1 MATSDEEEE
10 PLLRSVAL
18 QNAHSILLARERAES
33 ELLEAREA
41 LRESRERLT
50 AALAAASTGTF
61 RWVFASG
68 TNEWDEMIGPLFGM
82 PAAQGT
88 HRFGEL
94 LHTLHPEDRP
104 VVQSRMQQCRLDGS
118 PFDME
123 FRVVHPGGALRWLA
137 MKAIGGVRH
146 RRYADLHDRRLPRR
160 DAAEGGRGGAARG
173 DADAGDPERDRHAAR
188 RSARARARAAG
199 GHRCGHGR
207 QRRRVR
213 RLLLQ
218 RHQRRR
224 RSLPALHGVGRA
236 ARGVRAFRPAAR
248 DRPVRA
254 DLPRRSADPHRR
266 RARRSALRGRWAR
279 TAACRPAHPPVRSYL
294 AVAVRSRSGEVLGGL
309 FFGHPDPG
317 VFTERAERLVL
328 GVASQAGVALDNARL
343 YEQAQRAA
351 AERKA
356 LLDSERAARAEAERV
371 SEHQG
376 RLPRHAVARAAHAAE
391 RHPRLGPGAA
401 HHQPQRRRAAGRPRD
416 HRTQRARPGAAHR
429 RSARHE
435 PHQLGQAPAR
445 GAAAPPDLVHRGG
458 DRDGDAGRR
467 RQGHPGGAHPRSGCR
482 TDRRRSRPPAAGRV
496 EPALERHQVHAGG
509 RHRAGGAAAARCARR
524 DRGRRQR
531 HRHPAGADAAPV
543 RALPP
548 GRRLDHA
555 PVRRPRARP
564 VAGQEPRRAARR
576 HRRRDQCGRRQGHH
590 RHGPPAPDAPGRRRR
605 QPRP

>member
-41 LRESRERLT
+41 LRESQERLT

-94 LHTLHPEDRP
+94 IHTLHPEDRP

-137 MKAIGGVRH
+137 MKAIGRVR
-146 RRYADLHDRRLPRR
+146 RRRHADLHDRRLPRR

-199 GHRCGHGR
+199 GHRRGHGR

-236 ARGVRAFRPAAR
+236 ARGLRAFRPAAR

-254 DLPRRSADPHRR
+254 DLPRRSADPDRR
-266 RARRSALRGRWAR
+266 RARRSALRVDGRR
-279 TAACRPAHPPVRSYL
+279 TAACRRVIRRCAATS
-294 AVAVRSRSGEVLGGL
+294 RSRC
-309 FFGHPDPG
+309 
-317 VFTERAERLVL
+317 
-328 GVASQAGVALDNARL
+328 
-343 YEQAQRAA
+343 
-351 AERKA
+351 
-356 LLDSERAARAEAERV
+356 
-371 SEHQG
+371 
-376 RLPRHAVARAAHAAE
+376 
-391 RHPRLGPGAA
+391 GPG
-401 HHQPQRRRAAGRPRD
+401 
-416 HRTQRARPGAAHR
+416 RARSSAGCSSGIRTRASSPSGPSGSCSVSPARPASPSTTPASTSR
-429 RSARHE
+429 RSA
-435 PHQLGQAPAR
+435 P
-445 GAAAPPDLVHRGG
+445 
-458 DRDGDAGRR
+458 
-467 RQGHPGGAHPRSGCR
+467 PRS
-482 TDRRRSRPPAAGRV
+482 
-496 EPALERHQVHAGG
+496 
-509 RHRAGGAAAARCARR
+509 ARR
-524 DRGRRQR
+524 CST
-531 HRHPAGADAAPV
+531 ASA
-543 RALPP
+543 
-548 GRRLDHA
+548 
-555 PVRRPRARP
+555 
-564 VAGQEPRRAARR
+564 
-576 HRRRDQCGRRQGHH
+576 
-590 RHGPPAPDAPGRRRR
+590 PPAP
-605 QPRP
+605 RPSA